1 VEQRQFKQK
10 LLDELYETYTSDAIC
25 HLGFKRTNIV
35 YGDGNANADLMFVGE
50 APGEEEDKQGKPFVG
65 RSGQLLNKALNHVKI
80 NRENVYIT
88 NVVKC
93 RPPNNR
99 APLPH
104 EMEICKTL
112 FLDKQIKI
120 IQPKIIVTLG
130 ATASNAL
137 LGEAIKITKI
147 HGIRIDKDNLVI
159 IPIYHPAY
167 VLRNQTLLNSWVQDF
182 EKIKIELES
191 LKSANKN

>member
-1 VEQRQFKQK
+1 MDPKKYKQK
-10 LLDELYETYTSDAIC
+10 LLDELYSTYKKDTPC
-25 HLGFKRTNIV
+25 HLGFNRTNIV
-35 YGDGNANADLMFVGE
+35 FGDGNANADLMFVGE

-80 NRENVYIT
+80 NREDVYIT

-99 APLPH
+99 APLPE
-104 EMEICKTL
+104 EMQICKSL

-120 IQPKIIVTLG
+120 VQPKIIVTLG
-130 ATASNAL
+130 SIAANAII
-137 LGEAIKITKI
+137 GEPIKITKI
-147 HGIRIDKDNLVI
+147 HGTKITKDNLVI

-167 VLRNQTLLNSWVQDF
+167 VLRNQTLLSSWVQDF
-182 EKIKIELES
+182 EKIKKELETI
-191 LKSANKN
+191 KKQ